1 MDPLPL
7 FRDWVM
13 SNRLPKVENQQV
25 LFDTISFPIDQPVPY
40 LASKRGMVLGRP
52 LHYFRE
58 SSLSHTYTPAKQRIF
73 YQVLT
78 LLQHR
83 HIV

>member
-13 SNRLPKVENQQV
+13 SNRLPKEENQQV

-40 LASKRGMVLGRP
+40 LASKRGMVLGRGP
-52 LHYFRE
+52 LHY
-58 SSLSHTYTPAKQRIF
+58 SHKVI
-73 YQVLT
+73 T
-78 LLQHR
+78 LAQHR
-83 HIV
+83 YIV